1 MIWRVAQAQYD
12 PLGLLCPYTI
22 KFKETLMSGDPVDDR
37 EQLPKVLGLL
47 WDTSA
52 DSLRIDVKVN
62 FGPKKKGAHEDPYAD
77 LEADPWDFVPEEVT
91 KRMIW
96 RVAQAQYDPLG
107 LLCPYTIKFKLL
119 MRDLCTENLK
129 VSWDEA
135 VSGPIRDRF
144 MELMGNMKELQKV
157 HFPRSLKPP
166 LERGPWKEEPML
178 LVFGDGST
186 QASCALAYIRWE
198 MMDGSVMCRLISGKT
213 RVAPKVKITV
223 PRMELVGSL
232 MAV

>member
-1 MIWRVAQAQYD
+1 MTTTVNFGDRPAGCIAIAALRETATLYGEHLPGAQYFLKYRTYVD
-12 PLGLLCPYTI
+12 DATAGADTMAELKKLSSDLEEIAGHGGF

-178 LVFGDGST
+178 
-186 QASCALAYIRWE
+186 
-198 MMDGSVMCRLISGKT
+198 
-213 RVAPKVKITV
+213 
-223 PRMELVGSL
+223 
-232 MAV
+232 